1 MKTVKSL
8 EYAGLLTKGVSE
20 KIQNKAKEQKAGFL
34 DMLLGKLGASW
45 IRSMLAGKGIIRPGV
60 WTIRVIFGRVF
71 NATSSS
77 H

>member
-34 DMLLGKLGASW
+34 DMLLGKLGAS
-45 IRSMLAGKGIIRPGV
+45 
-60 WTIRVIFGRVF
+60 
-71 NATSSS
+71 
-77 H
+77 